1 MMYSFQTLLNTLKSI
16 SSMRAADQMISVRSI
31 IIANKHQGLM
41 TFISQNDIAHHF
53 GSIHQLEY
61 SKLERT

>member
-1 MMYSFQTLLNTLKSI
+1 
-16 SSMRAADQMISVRSI
+16 MRAADQVISVRSI

-41 TFISQNDIAHHF
+41 TFISENDIAHHF